1 MQGRLEENVPQVL
14 QFTVE
19 MPHWFSCRSVSKFT
33 YIERAKTKLIYH
45 SSTQD
50 NATILTVL

>member
-19 MPHWFSCRSVSKFT
+19 MPHWFSCRSMALYREGQDKTYVPLKPSK
-33 YIERAKTKLIYH
+33 
-45 SSTQD
+45 
-50 NATILTVL
+50 